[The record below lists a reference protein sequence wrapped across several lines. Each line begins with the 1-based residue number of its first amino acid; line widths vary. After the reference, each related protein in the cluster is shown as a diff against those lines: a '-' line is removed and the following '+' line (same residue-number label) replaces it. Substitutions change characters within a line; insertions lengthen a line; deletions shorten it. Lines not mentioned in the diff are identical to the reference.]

1 MTSTDLQTS
10 RALIAPTPGARILLV
25 GAGAVGLTYAY
36 HLRRGGADVAFFVKP
51 KHRARTEAGFLMH
64 QHRPFRQP
72 RSFYFDDYRVL
83 SELDEVAEHTW
94 DQVWLCVA
102 SPALRGAWLAE
113 FCARIG
119 QATLVSLQPGL
130 RDLERVA
137 QVYDPAKIIAG
148 SIMFIAYQTPLPG
161 ENLREG
167 IAYLLA
173 PMPPSPFSPLLL
185 SPPSFEPA
193 DTDLRC
199 AQVVEALE
207 RGGFSARVDA
217 NTPQLL
223 AFAGALLNPVVAG
236 LEVAGWS
243 LRRFR
248 KSPTLEIA
256 TSAAREAQR
265 VAARYHGAPI
275 PPALSLARRPEI
287 LGTALRLAP
296 RVMPFDLEVYLKYH
310 FSKVGAQT
318 RQIVDE
324 YIRLSES
331 LPIVGQDA
339 AGEPTE
345 RLIPTRGLR
354 VLRRLLDPV
363 QP

>member
-1 MTSTDLQTS
+1 MTSPMTRNS
-10 RALIAPTPGARILLV
+10 RELTAQKPEPRILLV

-36 HLRRGGADVAFFVKP
+36 HLRRGGANVTFFVKQ
-51 KHRARTEAGFLMH
+51 KHRTETEAGFLMH
-64 QHRPFRQP
+64 QHRPFRPP

-83 SELDEVAEHTW
+83 SELDEVANHTW

-102 SPALRGAWLAE
+102 SPALRGDWLAE

-130 RDLERVA
+130 QDLERIA

-148 SIMFIAYQTPLPG
+148 SITFIAYQTPLPG

-167 IAYLLA
+167 IAFLLA
-173 PMPPSPFSPLLL
+173 PLAPSPFSPLLM
-185 SPPSFEPA
+185 SPQAFEPS

-207 RGGFSARVDA
+207 RGGFSAKIDH

-243 LRRFR
+243 LKRFR

-256 TSAAREAQR
+256 TSAAKEAQR
-265 VAARYHGAPI
+265 VAARYHGTPI
-275 PPALSLARRPEI
+275 PAALSLARRPEI
-287 LGTALRLAP
+287 LGTVLRLAP
-296 RVMPFDLEVYLKYH
+296 RVIPFDLEVYLKYH

-318 RQIVDE
+318 RQIVDD

-331 LPIVGQDA
+331 LPIVEEDEF
-339 AGEPTE
+339 GESTE
-345 RLIPTRGLR
+345 HLIPTRGLR
-354 VLRRLLDPV
+354 VLRKLLNPD
-363 QP
+363 QT